1 MKLAIILAI
10 STLASAQVYSAR
22 TDLNIAQ
29 AGYPPT
35 VRAGANTIV
44 FDPDFGTRVVRAT
57 DKTTDRNVGFNVG
70 TGRRVFNADSTR
82 FVFVSNDG
90 WNYVANFD
98 PVGMTVRLN
107 PAWEKIAGSFSWS
120 SINRDVLYS
129 VQGSKIVKYTFD
141 GDVST
146 ESNVFDF
153 APWVKLPNYTW
164 RSNFTVGAGDM
175 TFAVGF
181 SAGPQGTG
189 FIACQYT
196 VGKGARVLNTQTGRV
211 SGQWGVLGTIDI
223 PDRFFLH
230 EVGMSAG
237 GDYVILGRNIS
248 RGDTATHS
256 NYYWQADSL
265 KVTYWDL
272 YGNQAVEGHPA
283 QGYVHT
289 INAGGEFGGEVIR
302 PYTDL
307 LAWRELVPVIPSGI
321 EPPFDSHSSWNN
333 DDPEDTNPFCNI
345 VASVTRPFPAAW
357 YNEVLM
363 IDPVDGTVY
372 REAHTYN
379 TGTSVYFSTANAIG
393 SVSTDGRFVI
403 FPSDWMKTLG
413 TDKAGQPL
421 GSLFIVELR

>member
-10 STLASAQVYSAR
+10 STLASGQVYSAR

-29 AGYPPT
+29 AGYPPS
-35 VRAGANTIV
+35 VRAGTNTIV

-107 PAWEKIAGSFSWS
+107 RAWEKIAGSFSWS
-120 SINRDVLYS
+120 SINKDVLYS

-146 ESNVFDF
+146 ESDVFDF
-153 APWVKLPNYTW
+153 APWAKLPKYAW
-164 RSNFTVGAGDM
+164 RSNFTVGAGDR

-181 SAGPQGTG
+181 SAGSQGTG

-211 SGQWGVLGTIDI
+211 SGQWGELGAIHI

-237 GDYVILGRNIS
+237 GDYVVLGRNIP
-248 RGDTATHS
+248 RGDSSTHS
-256 NYYWQADSL
+256 DYYWQADSL
-265 KVTYWDL
+265 NVTYWNL
-272 YGNQAVEGHPA
+272 FGNQAVEGHPA
-283 QGYVHT
+283 QGYAHT

-321 EPPFDSHSSWNN
+321 APPFDSHSSWNN

-345 VASVTRPFPAAW
+345 VASVTRPFPAPW

-393 SVSTDGRFVI
+393 SISTNGRFVI